1 MKQVKIMNR
10 TIIIEGNSV
19 YELDENCML
28 KKHCKSAEEKK
39 EKKRL
44 VDVPDEKEEKR

>member
-1 MKQVKIMNR
+1 MSR

-28 KKHCKSAEEKK
+28 KKHCKSTEEKK
-39 EKKRL
+39 EDKRPA
-44 VDVPDEKEEKR
+44 DDSDEKEEKC